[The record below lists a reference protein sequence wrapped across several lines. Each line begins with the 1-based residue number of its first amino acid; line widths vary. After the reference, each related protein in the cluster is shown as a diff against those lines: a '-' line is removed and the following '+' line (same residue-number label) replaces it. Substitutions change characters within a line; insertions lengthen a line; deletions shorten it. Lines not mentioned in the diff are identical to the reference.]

1 MRTVL
6 SKQDII
12 NLIHQ
17 KPPLVEQYQ
26 KLEDQLQPNGFDLTL
41 REISQ
46 IQTGG
51 QIGLT
56 NAQRTISECMP
67 LAFDSSGNLD
77 LAPGAYIVTFNEIV
91 NLPKNI
97 MALGAPRSSLL
108 RCGVTVHMA
117 VWDAGYSGRSQ
128 SLMVVYNSQLF
139 RIQRNARIA
148 QLVFL
153 ELVGETEG
161 YHGAYQ
167 GENIQEPE

>member
-6 SKQDII
+6 SKQDIF
-12 NLIHQ
+12 NLINQ
-17 KPPLVEQYQ
+17 QPPLIEQYV
-26 KLEDQLQPNGFDLTL
+26 KLKDQLQPNGFDLTL
-41 REISQ
+41 REVGQ

-51 QIGLT
+51 QIGLS
-56 NAQRTISECMP
+56 NAQRTISGCAP
-67 LAFDSSGNLD
+67 LAFDSTGNLD
-77 LAPGAYIVTFNEIV
+77 LMPGAYVITFNEIV

-128 SLMVVYNSQLF
+128 SLMVVYNSFLF
-139 RIQRNARIA
+139 RIQKNARIA
-148 QLVFL
+148 QLVFFAL
-153 ELVGETEG
+153 AEETEG

-167 GENIQEPE
+167 GENISNHQ

>member
-6 SKQDII
+6 SKQDIL

-17 KPPLVEQYQ
+17 KPPLIENFI

-41 REISQ
+41 REVAMIQSGGRIGISNSQ
-46 IQTGG
+46 RMVSSLSPLVFDG
-51 QIGLT
+51 QDF
-56 NAQRTISECMP
+56 M
-67 LAFDSSGNLD
+67 D
-77 LAPGAYIVTFNEIV
+77 LIPGAYVITFNEIV
-91 NLPKNI
+91 HLPKNV

-128 SLMVVYNSQLF
+128 SLMVVYNPQSF

-148 QLVFL
+148 QLVFF
-153 ELVGETEG
+153 ELADETEG
-161 YHGAYQ
+161 YNGSYQ
-167 GENIQEPE
+167 GENIKK